1 MLRILLDHIFSV
13 GKITKSKGGDKNRAT
28 QYIHTQA

>member
-1 MLRILLDHIFSV
+1 MSRILLDHTLSV
-13 GKITKSKGGDKNRAT
+13 GNLTKSKGGDKNRAT